1 MDAEAKGLTV
11 EDLTL
16 GQAPSPEALVARFV
30 GEGILHLAEDGTLWR
45 LKRKVGGHRGP
56 RYQSVRPE
64 RADREMPNGRTQVQV
79 WVDGVRYVCATSRLR
94 SFLREETH
102 S

>member
-16 GQAPSPEALVARFV
+16 GQAPSPEALS
-30 GEGILHLAEDGTLWR
+30 DGPVVELWSCDDCR
-45 LKRKVGGHRGP
+45 
-56 RYQSVRPE
+56 
-64 RADREMPNGRTQVQV
+64 
-79 WVDGVRYVCATSRLR
+79 R

>member
-64 RADREMPNGRTQVQV
+64 RADREMPMAWFNPGKQSE
-79 WVDGVRYVCATSRLR
+79 Y
-94 SFLREETH
+94 RERKHFVE
-102 S
+102 SACPRDLCE

>member
-30 GEGILHLAEDGTLWR
+30 GEGILHLAE
-45 LKRKVGGHRGP
+45 
-56 RYQSVRPE
+56 
-64 RADREMPNGRTQVQV
+64 
-79 WVDGVRYVCATSRLR
+79 
-94 SFLREETH
+94 ETH